1 MENIFITAAVVS
13 VFFCIA
19 KFIEMRFLDKDKDKD
34 SEQNTKGLK
43 LLVRDC
49 LLVYVSVVCGYFI
62 LEQFTN
68 VSQSMGGSSG
78 KTTQVFTD
86 NPEF

>member
-1 MENIFITAAVVS
+1 MENIFIKAAVVS
-13 VFFCIA
+13 IFFCIA
-19 KFIEMRFLDKDKDKD
+19 KFIEIRFLDKDKD

-43 LLVRDC
+43 LLVRDS

-68 VSQSMGGSSG
+68 VSQSIGSS

>member
-1 MENIFITAAVVS
+1 MENIFIKAAVVS
-13 VFFCIA
+13 IFFCIA
-19 KFIEMRFLDKDKDKD
+19 KFIEIRFLDKDKD

-43 LLVRDC
+43 LLVRDS

-68 VSQSMGGSSG
+68 VSQSIGGS

>member
-1 MENIFITAAVVS
+1 MENIFIKAAVVS
-13 VFFCIA
+13 IFFCIA
-19 KFIEMRFLDKDKDKD
+19 KFIEIRFLDKDKD

-43 LLVRDC
+43 LLVRGS

-68 VSQSMGGSSG
+68 VSQSIGSS

>member
-13 VFFCIA
+13 VIFCIA
-19 KFIEMRFLDKDKDKD
+19 KFIEMRFLDKDKD
-34 SEQNTKGLK
+34 SEKGTKGLK
-43 LLVRDC
+43 LLVRDS
-49 LLVYVSVVCGYFI
+49 LLVYVSVVCGHFI

-68 VSQSMGGSSG
+68 VSQSIGGSSG